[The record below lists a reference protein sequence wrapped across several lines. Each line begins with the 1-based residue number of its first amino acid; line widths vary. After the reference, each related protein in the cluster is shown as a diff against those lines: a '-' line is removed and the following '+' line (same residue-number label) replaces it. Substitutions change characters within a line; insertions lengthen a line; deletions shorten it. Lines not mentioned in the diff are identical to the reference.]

1 MALNVLVTMPF
12 TEELLEQIR
21 SVSSEINLS
30 YAPLKNDEAL
40 PKSTVAVAN
49 VLYTWTALPGRQEAP
64 NLRWIQFHSAG
75 IDHVQGHPLLDCDLM
90 VTSTSGI
97 HAVPIGEY
105 VMASILAWSHRVPS
119 MLGYQKRGVWPA
131 GRWEKFVPQ
140 ELRGATIGIVGYG
153 SIGREVARLAAAF
166 GMRVLAAKRDP
177 RHVQDDGYRLE
188 GVGDPNGELPIRI
201 YPAAAA
207 HTMLPECDYVVIAT
221 PLTEE
226 THHLVN
232 RAALKAMKSTAYLV
246 NIGRGE
252 LIDQAALI
260 EALQKGWIAGAGLD
274 VFEIEPLPS
283 DNPLWKM
290 ENVILSPHV
299 AGFTPE
305 YDRRAIE
312 LFTAN
317 LRRYIEGQTLIN
329 VVDCRRG
336 Y

>member
-12 TEELLEQIR
+12 SEELLEQVR
-21 SVSSEINLS
+21 SVSSGITLS
-30 YAPLKNDEAL
+30 YAPLKKDEGL
-40 PKSTVAVAN
+40 PKSTVAAAQ
-49 VLYTWTALPGRQEAP
+49 VLYTWTALPRPEEAP
-64 NLRWIQFHSAG
+64 NLRWVQFHSAG
-75 IDHVQGHPLLDCDLM
+75 IDHVRGHPLLDCDLT
-90 VTSTSGI
+90 VTTTSGI

-105 VMASILAWSHRVPS
+105 VMASILAWAHRVPRMVS
-119 MLGYQKRGVWPA
+119 YQKRGIWPS

-153 SIGREVARLAAAF
+153 SIGREVARLADAF
-166 GMRVLAAKRDP
+166 GMRILVTKRDL
-177 RHVQDDGYRLE
+177 RHVHDTGYRLK
-188 GVGDPNGELPIRI
+188 GTGDPDGELPTRT
-201 YPAAAA
+201 YPASALRS
-207 HTMLPECDYVVIAT
+207 MLPECDYVVLCV

-226 THHLVN
+226 TRHLID

-252 LIDQAALI
+252 LVDEAALV

-274 VFEIEPLPS
+274 VFETEPLPPGS
-283 DNPLWKM
+283 PLWKM
-290 ENVILSPHV
+290 DQVILSPHV
-299 AGFTPE
+299 AGFTPK
-305 YDRRAIE
+305 YDRRAID

-317 LRRYIEGQTLIN
+317 LRRYLDGEPLMN